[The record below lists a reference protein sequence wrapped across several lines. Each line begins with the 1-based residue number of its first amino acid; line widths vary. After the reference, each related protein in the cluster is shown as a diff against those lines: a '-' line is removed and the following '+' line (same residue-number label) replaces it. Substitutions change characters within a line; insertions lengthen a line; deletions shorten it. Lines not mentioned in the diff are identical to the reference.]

1 MLYIFFE
8 LVLQHPSG
16 GSIVHPICYHLY
28 TMGTSDSNSAMDDTR
43 PHFTIPFILESDASS
58 IAMGVMLIQIKI
70 PIPYLISARHFVVN
84 SSKHDI
90 CPRTS
95 CNYFHSSKM
104 DIFPPGPPLYYPL
117 WLPEFERP
125 HVPSDPNPKT
135 IDLLI

>member
-28 TMGTSDSNSAMDDTR
+28 TMGTSDSNSAMADTR

-104 DIFPPGPPLYYPL
+104 DIFPPGPPLYYPHR
-117 WLPEFERP
+117 LPEYQSLKDLMSQ
-125 HVPSDPNPKT
+125 VIQTPKQ
-135 IDLLI
+135 

>member
-28 TMGTSDSNSAMDDTR
+28 TMGTSDSNSAMADTR

-90 CPRTS
+90 CSRTS
-95 CNYFHSSKM
+95 CNYFRSSKM